1 MDITPG
7 VSDLSVETL
16 SYDDTTPY
24 DQLPPPPPIEPG
36 RAQLA
41 DRIGNTKVYLLSET
55 TGTRLGKRRHEDAEE
70 GGDPEGDIEM
80 EEESQYRDNAILLR
94 GTPISHLPTQSI
106 FAYST
111 HFDSRPM
118 ALEWI
123 DDTTCILVFPSK
135 AAARS
140 AHRLLTKSIA
150 EEPSLEDGSVTAKP
164 IPITLW
170 PPEDRINK
178 SLGKSE
184 GLKGVIRMRWA
195 LRQDVKKRGAKSESE
210 FYKKYGEKAGKVG
223 RDAEDEDGDEGR
235 QRKRRRGGEV
245 EDRLEKGRL
254 DEELDSFL
262 SKGERPA
269 SPPSRMRSDHIRSNG
284 KSLLERTSAAPTR
297 SLADRL
303 IANLPRRARSPR
315 RDRRG
320 GHEER
325 TERER
330 GTPRPR
336 KTQQELDAELDAF
349 LDSRG

>member
-1 MDITPG
+1 MDINPELAETG
-7 VSDLSVETL
+7 VETL
-16 SYDDTTPY
+16 SYDDITPY
-24 DQLPPPPPIEPG
+24 DQLPPPPPAEPG
-36 RAQLA
+36 HAQLA

-55 TGTRLGKRRHEDAEE
+55 AGTRLGK
-70 GGDPEGDIEM
+70 
-80 EEESQYRDNAILLR
+80 YRGNAILLK

-106 FAYST
+106 FAYVS

-164 IPITLW
+164 IPVTLW

-178 SLGKSE
+178 SLGKGE

-195 LRQDVKKRGAKSESE
+195 TRQDVKKRGAKSEST
-210 FYKKYGEKAGKVG
+210 FYKKYGDKAGKVG
-223 RDAEDEDGDEGR
+223 RGDEDETDRDDGR
-235 QRKRRRGGEV
+235 QRKRRRGGEL
-245 EDRLEKGRL
+245 EERIEKGKL

-262 SKGERPA
+262 SREARPE
-269 SPPSRMRSDHIRSNG
+269 SPPSRMRSDRIRSNG

-297 SLADRL
+297 SLADRI
-303 IANLPRRARSPR
+303 IADLPRRARSPR

-336 KTQQELDAELDAF
+336 KTQEELDAELDAF
-349 LDSRG
+349 LQSRG